1 MWYSSV
7 EGIIEKQC
15 FKGCLS
21 TNLHTGTAELK
32 KNKDLSPTASVVLQL
47 AKSLLYTTYQ
57 FNVFCNN
64 LFTKSK
70 LFKQLQ
76 VLGIGACKTVRK
88 DVTLLLF
95 SNIHKT

>member
-7 EGIIEKQC
+7 ESMIKSSV
-15 FKGCLS
+15 LS
-21 TNLHTGTAELK
+21 VYLNINLYTGTAELE
-32 KNKDLSPTASVVLQL
+32 KNKDLSPTASIVLQL

-57 FNVFCNN
+57 FSVFCDN

-76 VLGIGACKTVRK
+76 ALGIGACGTA
-88 DVTLLLF
+88 
-95 SNIHKT
+95 